1 MNYIKTS
8 VTNLIDSDPMA
19 FMKSAAQ
26 GLDAYFEYY
35 SLVEYKNITKF
46 INEFGRTPFFQVIGG
61 SGCGK
66 TSFKTIIENI
76 FDENVNIFSYNCSDI
91 TELDDIFYSFYK
103 FTLKYPIKKELFRNG
118 NSSFNPASLDEQII
132 NYIKNIP
139 QNTVLI
145 FDNFEM
151 LSDDLGEMKAA
162 NTKSFF
168 EYISNIKN
176 IKIIF
181 LTSIDI
187 KNTFEIFGNKF
198 SSIYLKNLNETEI
211 KDFFAIFKTD
221 VPQSL
226 LKEIQ
231 EKTNGCIYS
240 LKLLAVTSKVLDL
253 PIPALLKEVNSR
265 KENIDEYNIK
275 KLISKLSDDAKKVL
289 YYITTFR
296 HGISLA
302 VLKSIDNFSNLQEA
316 IYALKTFLLIEG
328 DGKYE
333 SRQLIK
339 NYVYN
344 AMSPKEKMNFHE
356 KIADMYA
363 NQIPLKPSERVLD
376 ISRTSMYAEKF
387 YHYNVFSKW
396 SKSLSLQN
404 TRDYNPQKQQE
415 IKPDAQTIKYIAST
429 QYLPD
434 FDNKDKKDEIFEP
447 DIPGDSGDKVVEKDV
462 GLDIAS
468 TYKPMKDILSNTS
481 GKNSLFDLTNN
492 PNNEMLDMIEDED
505 YKKAQELLDRGMTLY
520 NDGNSYESISAFE
533 EAIPILKD
541 KENDG
546 FWEAKYMLARA
557 YSDNFKHKEAM
568 NQLNE
573 LLELD
578 IPTELKIETYLEMA
592 NVYDSQDKLP
602 DVIETYNKAL
612 SIAKDK
618 NLIAYRA
625 KTYFRIGLFYDE
637 RNNPEKAL
645 YNYLL
650 SATDA
655 AELEDKSMLASTYSN
670 IASLYEDKGE
680 ISKAGEFYNKSL
692 KIDESYNNYEGQT
705 KTLSLLASIYKR
717 KGDINNSL
725 QLLYKATQIA
735 KQTNDN
741 YIIAS
746 SYLELGDAF
755 LDKKDYKNALKAY
768 ILSKKNIDNTI
779 STDSKYKI
787 ERRFKMIVDEIGENA
802 YRFLLQELKSK

>member
-1 MNYIKTS
+1 
-8 VTNLIDSDPMA
+8 
-19 FMKSAAQ
+19 
-26 GLDAYFEYY
+26 
-35 SLVEYKNITKF
+35 
-46 INEFGRTPFFQVIGG
+46 
-61 SGCGK
+61 
-66 TSFKTIIENI
+66 
-76 FDENVNIFSYNCSDI
+76 
-91 TELDDIFYSFYK
+91 
-103 FTLKYPIKKELFRNG
+103 
-118 NSSFNPASLDEQII
+118 
-132 NYIKNIP
+132 
-139 QNTVLI
+139 
-145 FDNFEM
+145 
-151 LSDDLGEMKAA
+151 
-162 NTKSFF
+162 
-168 EYISNIKN
+168 
-176 IKIIF
+176 
-181 LTSIDI
+181 
-187 KNTFEIFGNKF
+187 
-198 SSIYLKNLNETEI
+198 
-211 KDFFAIFKTD
+211 
-221 VPQSL
+221 
-226 LKEIQ
+226 
-231 EKTNGCIYS
+231 
-240 LKLLAVTSKVLDL
+240 
-253 PIPALLKEVNSR
+253 
-265 KENIDEYNIK
+265 
-275 KLISKLSDDAKKVL
+275 
-289 YYITTFR
+289 
-296 HGISLA
+296 
-302 VLKSIDNFSNLQEA
+302 
-316 IYALKTFLLIEG
+316 
-328 DGKYE
+328 
-333 SRQLIK
+333 
-339 NYVYN
+339 
-344 AMSPKEKMNFHE
+344 MSPKEKMNFHE